1 MLKSIRSRL
10 IASYLLVILLAMGI
24 AALLAWSA
32 LDRAFLDVLRENLLA
47 QAHRV
52 AQTIESD
59 EIYAPVPPDVE
70 LEPGESGEAMIVGP
84 TLVGPTVITSSQVLT
99 SSPNVSSYSQ
109 VSNALPG
116 YHTRVIDEGGVV
128 VLGPP
133 VPNDFSAYETSVQ
146 PAREWG
152 SDWSSDSSIA
162 SNLDISPI
170 DARGQSPTL
179 DLLDRPEIQHALNG
193 EPDTAVR
200 ASTASPHRRI
210 LYAAYPIRSP
220 AGDVV
225 SVAYIASPL
234 PRLTLTLLPDYFGAQ
249 TLGGASV
256 AVVLAG
262 LVGLLLARQ
271 LTHPLRHLTDAAST
285 LARGESVPPIPPAST
300 SELRALGTA
309 FNTMNVNLTDAHDA
323 LAAHAHQREIIL
335 NNLADAVLAA
345 DSAGEIILSNPA
357 ASALL
362 EITPQTL
369 HQAIRRTLDGEQPY
383 AVEVAARNQVIELL
397 TTPLQDEDGRVS
409 GVVAVGHDVTAYRQL
424 DRLRTNFVSDVSH
437 ELRTPLTAIKG
448 FVETLQD
455 GAVDDPSVRDRFLG
469 TIATETERL
478 IRLTNDLL
486 LLTRA
491 DAGRLALHP
500 APTDL
505 LAAVERAIAQLE
517 SRAHDGQ
524 ISITVEPSEPLRLAL
539 ADADRIHQV
548 FVNLLDNAIKF
559 TPAGGRVSVSFAHTG
574 EQLSCTIA
582 DTGPGIPAGE
592 IPHLF
597 ERFYRGDPSRARDEA
612 HGGAGLGLA
621 IAKAIIAA
629 HSGQIWIES
638 ELDQWTRVTFS
649 LPLTS

>member
-59 EIYAPVPPDVE
+59 EIRAPISPDA
-70 LEPGESGEAMIVGP
+70 EPEPDESGEAMIVGP
-84 TLVGPTVITSSQVLT
+84 TVITGSQVLT
-99 SSPNVSSYSQ
+99 FSPDVSSYSQ
-109 VSNALPG
+109 ASNALPG
-116 YHTRVIDEGGVV
+116 YHTRVIDEDGVV

-133 VPNDFSAYETSVQ
+133 VPRDNFITYDTSAQ
-146 PAREWG
+146 PSQEGGWEEWV
-152 SDWSSDSSIA
+152 SDSRIA

-170 DARGQSPTL
+170 DARGQSLTI
-179 DLLDRPEIQHALNG
+179 DLLNRSEIQRALNG
-193 EPDTAVR
+193 VPETAVR
-200 ASTASPHRRI
+200 ASTLSPHRRI

-249 TLGGASV
+249 ILGGASV
-256 AVVLAG
+256 AVALAG

-500 APTDL
+500 DPTDL

-517 SRAHDGQ
+517 SRARDGQ
-524 ISITVEPSEPLRLAL
+524 ISITVEPSEPPRLAL

-629 HSGQIWIES
+629 HGGQIWIES